1 MSHPLV
7 ADGFNASEAFVLI
20 DAGFKAFPEAEM
32 KAMINKVKG
41 IFQFDVK
48 NKEGKVQSWT
58 VDAKKD
64 KGEVTKGASKAK
76 PDVIISTSDDIMV
89 GLADG
94 KLNAQKAF
102 MQGKIKLKGQ
112 MLLATKLDNVLK
124 QARVKAGL

>member
-48 NKEGKVQSWT
+48 NKDGKVQSWT

-64 KGEVTKGASKAK
+64 KGEVTKGTSKAK